1 MFAVRA
7 AKLWHSPTF
16 EVKRGTSL
24 LSFKSLLKT
33 FLWKSFHGC
42 LKGSNVL
49 LFFIICLSFFF
60 QEFFFKAYKFLPVKQ
75 FLTLLNISI
84 IYLTILI

>member
-1 MFAVRA
+1 MLAVRA

-16 EVKRGTSL
+16 EVKKGTSL

-49 LFFIICLSFFF
+49 LFFIICLSVFF
-60 QEFFFKAYKFLPVKQ
+60 QEFFLKLINFFL
-75 FLTLLNISI
+75 
-84 IYLTILI
+84 

>member
-16 EVKRGTSL
+16 EIKKGTSL

-49 LFFIICLSFFF
+49 LFFIIC
-60 QEFFFKAYKFLPVKQ
+60 FFFKDYKFLPVKQ